1 MRRFY
6 VYMMTNHS
14 RTLYVG
20 ITNDLGRRVA
30 QHADGAG
37 GVFTSKYHINQLVY
51 YEEFQRAR
59 DAIER
64 EKQIKGYRREKK
76 IALIESVNPHW
87 DDLGGCA

>member
-6 VYMMTNHS
+6 VYILTNHS

-20 ITNDLGRRVA
+20 ITNDLARRVA

-37 GVFTSKYHINQLVY
+37 SAFTSKYRVNQLVY
-51 YEEFQRAR
+51 FEESQRAR

-76 IALIESVNPHW
+76 LALIECVNPHW
-87 DDLGGCA
+87 ENLAVTG